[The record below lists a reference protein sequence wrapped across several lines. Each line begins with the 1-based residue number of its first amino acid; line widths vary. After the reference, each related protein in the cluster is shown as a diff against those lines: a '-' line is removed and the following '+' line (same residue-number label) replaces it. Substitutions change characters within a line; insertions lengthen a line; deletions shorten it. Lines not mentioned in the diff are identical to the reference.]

1 MAHPGPGRCALA
13 AFAASLA
20 LAMTARADPP
30 PPPQAADLFAQGR
43 KLRLQGECPA
53 AEAIFRRAF
62 EVYPA
67 GLGSLRNI
75 AECEESAGRY
85 ASALKTWLDL
95 KRALSENA
103 NPRYSGWQQDAD
115 AAADRLRG
123 RVSNLIVDL
132 RGGGS
137 PDTPTRPADVTVN
150 GEPIDSPRL
159 GAPIESDPGHYV
171 VRVVA
176 TDGHVLEQRV
186 DLAAGQSVR
195 LSFDVETPARFAPS
209 VTSPVPAGAHWNAS
223 TAGWVAIGIGSA
235 SLVGAGVSFAFYLSA
250 HDTLERRCPD
260 YQTMPCDP
268 SLRPE
273 VSQGRTASAL
283 VNVLTTA
290 GVVGVVGGAVLV
302 AVLTP
307 HSSQTALAV
316 SPSGVWVTRTF

>member
-1 MAHPGPGRCALA
+1 MGLGPKRCAVA

-20 LAMTARADPP
+20 LAVAARADPP
-30 PPPQAADLFAQGR
+30 SQATDLFAQGR

-53 AEAIFRRAF
+53 AEAIFRRAL

-75 AECEESAGRY
+75 AECEEATGRY
-85 ASALKTWLDL
+85 ASARKTWLDL
-95 KRALSENA
+95 KRSLSENA

-115 AAADRLRG
+115 EATDRLRAK
-123 RVSNLIVDL
+123 VSNLLVDL
-132 RGGGS
+132 RSGGS
-137 PDTPTRPADVTVN
+137 PGTPTSSADVAVN
-150 GEPIDSPRL
+150 GEPIDPSRL

-176 TDGHVLEQRV
+176 ADGHILEQRV
-186 DLAAGQSVR
+186 DLTAGQSVR
-195 LSFDVETPARFAPS
+195 LSFNIESPTERPPPATPPAPA
-209 VTSPVPAGAHWNAS
+209 VTHWNPS
-223 TAGWVAIGIGSA
+223 TTGWVAIGIGSA

-273 VSQGRTASAL
+273 VSQGRTASTL

-290 GVVGVVGGAVLV
+290 GLVGVVGGAVLV

-307 HSSQTALAV
+307 HSSSTALAV
-316 SPSGVWVTRTF
+316 SPTGMWVTQTF